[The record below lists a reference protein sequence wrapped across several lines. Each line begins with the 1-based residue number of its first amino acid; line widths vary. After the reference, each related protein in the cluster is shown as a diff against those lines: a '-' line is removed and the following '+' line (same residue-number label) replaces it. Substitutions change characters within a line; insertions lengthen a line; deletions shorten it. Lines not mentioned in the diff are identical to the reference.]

1 MNLYVKPYRHS
12 MSCIATDYQPR
23 HLLLKHKA
31 LIMRISILAILLTF
45 SGLLM
50 AGAGNGQDLNKI
62 IISIDLKNASLKTA
76 IRKIESLTQLAFT
89 YRTADVAEVDH
100 INYQAANTSVTRV
113 LEDLLRNT
121 GLQYYQV
128 NSSIIIKKIRKGS
141 QAAELTITDELPF
154 DGGIRGRVINE
165 SGAPLAN
172 ASVLV
177 MGTDKGTAANEGGAF
192 TITGLKAGR
201 YRLQISAVGY
211 TTEIREINVKDNESL
226 EVTVTLKEGTGKLE
240 EVIVTALGITR
251 KERSVGYSTQEIKG
265 DNLTVAKEQN
275 VIGSLG
281 GKIAGVQLTGSSGA
295 SMGGTQK
302 IQIRGTNFLT
312 GGGEPLV
319 VVDNTPISN
328 TNYAG
333 RNGRDYG
340 NLAQDINPEDIE
352 SISVLKGPAASA
364 LYGLR
369 GQFGVILITTRKGKN
384 AQKPVVN
391 FSSAFSVEKA
401 GNFMP
406 LQDIYGAGSKLTFP
420 TININGV
427 PTKFVD
433 GEWDESWGPKMDGT
447 PVRHQYS
454 FYPSDPDFG
463 KETPFV
469 PHPDNIKDYFETGNT
484 WNNSVSFAGGGQ
496 NTSFRLSYNNTDAK
510 GIEPNTWLKRNNLSF
525 SGSLNITP
533 GLVVSTSLNY
543 ANNKGQRPS
552 QGYQSLGSRNMN
564 QWFQRNLDMNKLKQ
578 YKYPDGTFYQWNV
591 AAPKG
596 QPMYTGLTRPI
607 DWNNPYFDAYE
618 NPSHDSRDRFF
629 GNIGVTYTILP
640 GLKVNGFVR
649 QDGFIQNID
658 GRNAEGGRGVPT
670 FWTGKYESKEMNYE
684 LLAQYT
690 KEFGRIS
697 FAANLGGNL
706 LTQRYTFLREETQG
720 GFVSPGFY
728 NIRNSL
734 DRPLVNNYLR
744 RKEVRSAYGSVTLGY
759 DNTYFIDASLRRDI
773 SSALPENNNA
783 YLYPS
788 VSASMVFSELLKVA
802 PVSYGKI
809 RASFAQAGS
818 DIDVYQTSN
827 WFATREPYGTSFP
840 MYVPDTLNNP
850 DLKPSLGTAYEAGL
864 DMRFLQDR
872 VGFSFTWYYQQNKD
886 AVMSLDVSGTS
897 GYSKYVINAGNIQNR
912 GIELTVSG
920 TPLKTRDLMWTS
932 SFNIARNKNKI
943 TELYPGLN
951 SHILDQNRYANVDVF
966 LMANVNEAFGSL
978 VGNAYMRDSATG
990 KILLDGNNLP
1000 MYVTNHNFGTVLPKF
1015 TGGWQ
1020 NTVTWKNFDLSAVI
1034 DFQSG
1039 GQFFSWTKMLAV
1051 KSGQAEETA
1060 AMNENGKNIRD
1071 PLADGGGIKVTGISN
1086 ASKQEV
1092 TAFVDARNY
1101 YRNVVG
1107 TRIYEEWLYDASYIR
1122 MREIRVGYTF
1132 TKANIAKLPVKSINL
1147 AFITR
1152 NPFMIWQKAPK
1163 GLNPAELATGASS
1176 LNWLE
1181 TGQLATTRSFG
1192 LNLNVSF

>member
-1 MNLYVKPYRHS
+1 MNLYVKTYRHS
-12 MSCIATDYQPR
+12 TLCTYAAYQSLY
-23 HLLLKHKA
+23 LLLKNKA
-31 LIMRISILAILLTF
+31 LLMRISILAILLTF

-50 AGAGNGQDLNKI
+50 ARSGTGQDLNKI
-62 IISIDLKNASLKTA
+62 IISLDLKNASLKAA
-76 IRKIESLTQLAFT
+76 IKKIESLTQLSFT
-89 YRTADVAEVDH
+89 YRTADIAEVDH
-100 INYQAANTSVTRV
+100 INYQASNAPVTRI
-113 LEDLLRNT
+113 LDELLQHTSLRYN
-121 GLQYYQV
+121 QV
-128 NSSIIIKKIRKGS
+128 NGSIIIKKIKTKET
-141 QAAELTITDELPF
+141 AELTFAEVMSY
-154 DGGIRGRVINE
+154 DGGIRGRVTDE
-165 SGAPLAN
+165 TGAPISN
-172 ASVLV
+172 ASVFVL
-177 MGTDKGTAANEGGAF
+177 GADKGTAANTDGVF
-192 TITGLKAGR
+192 TLTGLKAGK
-201 YRLQISAVGY
+201 YTLQISAVGF
-211 TTEIREINVKDNESL
+211 TTQLRDITVKDNE
-226 EVTVTLKEGTGKLE
+226 TLDVSIALKGGTGKLE

-265 DNLTVAKEQN
+265 DNLTIAKEQN

-352 SISVLKGPAASA
+352 SINVLKGPAASA

-391 FSSAFSVEKA
+391 FSSAFSIEKA
-401 GNFMP
+401 GNFLP
-406 LQDIYGAGSKLTFP
+406 LQDIYGSGSSLNFP
-420 TININGV
+420 TVNINGV
-427 PTKFVD
+427 PTKYVD

-469 PHPDNIKDYFETGNT
+469 PHPNNIKDYFETGQT
-484 WNNSVSFAGGGQ
+484 WNNSISFAGGAQ
-496 NTSFRLSYNNTDAK
+496 NTSFRLSYNNTDVK
-510 GIEPNTWLKRNNLSF
+510 GIEPNTWLKRNNVSF
-525 SGSLNITP
+525 SGSLNVTP
-533 GLVVSTSLNY
+533 NLIISTSLTY
-543 ANNKGQRPS
+543 ANNKGLRPS
-552 QGYQSLGSRNMN
+552 QGYQSLGSRNMY

-578 YKYPDGTFYQWNV
+578 YKYADGTFYQWNV
-591 AAPKG
+591 GAPNAQG
-596 QPMYTGLTRPI
+596 VYTGLTKPI

-629 GNIGVTYTILP
+629 GNIGVSYTILP

-649 QDGFIQNID
+649 QDGFVQNLD

-670 FWTGKYESKEMNYE
+670 FWIGKYESKEMNYE
-684 LLAQYT
+684 FLAQYN
-690 KEFGRIS
+690 KEFGRVS
-697 FAANLGGNL
+697 LAANLGGNL
-706 LTQRYTFLREETQG
+706 MAQRYTFLREETVG
-720 GFVSPGFY
+720 GFVAPGFY
-728 NIRNSL
+728 NISNSL
-734 DRPLVNNYLR
+734 ERPRVANNLR
-744 RKEVRSAYGSVTLGY
+744 RKEIRSAFGSVTVGF
-759 DNTYFIDASLRRDI
+759 DNIYFVDASLRRDI

-788 VSASMVFSELLKVA
+788 VSASVVFGELLKVA

-809 RASFAQAGS
+809 RASFAQAGA
-818 DIDVYQTSN
+818 DIDIYQTSN
-827 WFATREPYGTSFP
+827 SFAMREPYGTSFP

-850 DLKPSLGTAYEAGL
+850 NLKPSLGTAYEAGL
-864 DMRFLQDR
+864 DMRFLQNR
-872 VGFSFTWYYQQNKD
+872 VGFSFTWYYQKNKD
-886 AVMSLDVSGTS
+886 AVLNLDVSGVS
-897 GYSKYVINAGNIQNR
+897 GYSKYVINAGNIQNK

-920 TPLKTRDLMWTS
+920 TPLKTKDLTWTS

-943 TELYPGLN
+943 TALYPGLN
-951 SHILDQNRYANVDVF
+951 SHILDQNRYASVDMF
-966 LMANVNEAFGSL
+966 LMANVNESFGSL
-978 VGNAYMRDSATG
+978 VGNAYMRDTATG
-990 KILLDGNNLP
+990 KILLDATNMP

-1051 KSGQAEETA
+1051 KSGQAAETA

-1071 PLADGGGIKVTGISN
+1071 PLTEGGGIKVTGISN

-1092 TAFVDARNY
+1092 TAFVNARSY
-1101 YRNVVG
+1101 YRNTVG

-1152 NPFMIWQKAPK
+1152 NPFMISQKAPK

-1192 LNLNVSF
+1192 VNLNVSF